1 MDWKNPFRTGPK
13 ALDGPAGET
22 GASEASPLGDAIQA
36 NEAVKKKQMLLLGA
50 GGLAA
55 LLIGSTYIFSG
66 SGKSSDAHVKKEVG
80 EVSVDEMV
88 NKNMA
93 EKEWRAQSE
102 AQMMAMDNNMR
113 ALAARAQRAD
123 QLEAQMAQGQAQG
136 AMGGA
141 GVSPDTERVLSAYQ
155 NENEQLKAALAAARQ
170 SPVMGQPVVG
180 PGATPI
186 GPSAMYGRTS
196 PPSYQS
202 AQATPAG
209 QAAAAAAGLPS
220 GRGSEVSLVSFGE
233 GASGT
238 GSPVPK
244 GNTVYTDSANYLP
257 PNSIAVAKVIV
268 GVDAA
273 AGVQSQTDPLPVV
286 LRITGPARSVYDNG
300 RLLTTNIAG
309 CLVNGAARGDLSS
322 EKVYV
327 KLQRMTCP
335 QPNGRYAVSDVKGFI
350 AFGGKTGVRGRV
362 VSREGSLIGQAF
374 LAGLAGGFGR
384 GFSANTN
391 SILQGTNVNVNGQR
405 QKLGA
410 GEILQGGLGEGVA
423 TSADTVSKYLIE
435 RAEQYQPVIEMP
447 TGIDV
452 EIVFLE
458 GVFING

>member
-1 MDWKNPFRTGPK
+1 M
-13 ALDGPAGET
+13 
-22 GASEASPLGDAIQA
+22 
-36 NEAVKKKQMLLLGA
+36 
-50 GGLAA
+50 
-55 LLIGSTYIFSG
+55 
-66 SGKSSDAHVKKEVG
+66 
-80 EVSVDEMV
+80 
-88 NKNMA
+88 
-93 EKEWRAQSE
+93 
-102 AQMMAMDNNMR
+102 
-113 ALAARAQRAD
+113 
-123 QLEAQMAQGQAQG
+123 
-136 AMGGA
+136 
-141 GVSPDTERVLSAYQ
+141 
-155 NENEQLKAALAAARQ
+155 
-170 SPVMGQPVVG
+170 
-180 PGATPI
+180 
-186 GPSAMYGRTS
+186 
-196 PPSYQS
+196 
-202 AQATPAG
+202 
-209 QAAAAAAGLPS
+209 
-220 GRGSEVSLVSFGE
+220 
-233 GASGT
+233 
-238 GSPVPK
+238 
-244 GNTVYTDSANYLP
+244 
-257 PNSIAVAKVIV
+257 
-268 GVDAA
+268 
-273 AGVQSQTDPLPVV
+273 QSQTDPLPVV

-405 QKLGA
+405 QKLGP